1 MNIEAFAPYVV
12 GLVTAISAWYL
23 GQQKQHSE
31 IVEKSRQL
39 TMSEMEWV
47 KQQTEKRFADLITE
61 RDYYRGRVSQ
71 LDALLDA
78 EREQSKNSRLS
89 LEQTVSSLSGTCEQQ
104 RQEIN
109 ELEIVVESQRKEID
123 RLNFVIG
130 G

>member
-1 MNIEAFAPYVV
+1 MNLEAFSPYIV
-12 GLVTAISAWYL
+12 GLVSALSAWYL
-23 GQQKQHSE
+23 GQQKQRSE

-47 KQQTEKRFADLITE
+47 KTQTEKRFADLITE
-61 RDYYRGRVSQ
+61 RDYYRQRVAA
-71 LDALLDA
+71 LDTLLDT
-78 EREQSKNSRLS
+78 EREQAKTSRLS
-89 LEQTVSSLSGTCEQQ
+89 LEQTVSALSQTCEQQ

-109 ELEIVVESQRKEID
+109 QLEEIITQQRKEID